1 MLESW
6 TRRPAD
12 ERGHADHGWLNTRHT
27 FSFALYYDPAHMGFG
42 PLRVINDDRV
52 APGQGFG
59 RHGHRDM
66 EILSYVVDGALE
78 HRDTLGNGSVL
89 RAGDVQL
96 LRAGT
101 GIQHS
106 EFNASQEEP
115 VRFLQIWVKPAET
128 GLAPGYQERRLEGAR
143 GFELIA
149 GPDPHGHAFKLEQDV
164 GIFALRSIEGDA
176 ERYQLEDDRALWV
189 QVVRGSLEVS
199 DALTSCK
206 LAEGDGL
213 AIREASDK
221 LGLRFHGNAEAV
233 VFDVA
238 RAAL

>member
-1 MLESW
+1 MLEGW
-6 TRRPAD
+6 TLRPAQ
-12 ERGHADHGWLNTRHT
+12 ERGHADHGWLNTHHT

-106 EFNASQEEP
+106 EFNASKDTP

-128 GLAPGYQERRLEGAR
+128 GLTPGYQERRLEGAR

-149 GPDPHGHAFKLEQDV
+149 GPNPHGHAFKLEQDV
-164 GIFALRSIEGDA
+164 GIFALRSTEAAA
-176 ERYQLEDDRALWV
+176 ERYRLRDDRALWI
-189 QVVRGSLEVS
+189 QVVRGNLEVS
-199 DALTSCK
+199 NHDTTCMLT
-206 LAEGDGL
+206 EGDGL
-213 AIREASDK
+213 AITQCIDEE
-221 LGLRFHGNAEAV
+221 GLRFEGDAEAV
-233 VFDVA
+233 VFDVS